1 MFEDS
6 VTFSVLPINSSRFLC
21 NPWVLFTQERSF
33 QKRSLPNT
41 VSWFS
46 VARTEPYFY
55 FLVDLNK
62 LLPSPHKPATQLT
75 PRPRLFPGGETH
87 QVPQVLGIWA
97 LLKTTFTPTLNVR
110 APSFKLNC
118 WGIWGMVKPH
128 PTYTH
133 QHTNPTYTITTI
145 TQQLLHFSSLEFKN

>member
-75 PRPRLFPGGETH
+75 PKATAVSRRGDSPSSPSPRNLGSSENNIYSNLECQGSFLQIELLGDMGYGEATPH
-87 QVPQVLGIWA
+87 IH
-97 LLKTTFTPTLNVR
+97 TPTY
-110 APSFKLNC
+110 
-118 WGIWGMVKPH
+118 KPYIHNNYDH
-128 PTYTH
+128 PA
-133 QHTNPTYTITTI
+133 IAS
-145 TQQLLHFSSLEFKN
+145 LLFFRI